1 MDRVHHSTNKSHL
14 LGCNSF
20 PAQLFRTPIRVSPL
34 AFGLIGGDVLQKNQ
48 MLYKK
53 IMAEKDTVEFEEVP
67 SETLARF
74 LANQTFYRQEYGALS
89 VKSLLFPLPRQ
100 IFSRDLSA

>member
-1 MDRVHHSTNKSHL
+1 MDRPSQYKQIT
-14 LGCNSF
+14 
-20 PAQLFRTPIRVSPL
+20 PAGLQLFSSSAGRTPIRVSPL
-34 AFGLIGGDVLQKNQ
+34 AFGLIGGDVLQENR

-89 VKSLLFPLPRQ
+89 GKSLLFPLPRQ
-100 IFSRDLSA
+100 IFPRDLSV